1 MPQITLLK
9 KTFQAQGN
17 GIYKLVSDD
26 HDRDHD
32 QDVPAGD
39 RDQEIPDLAER
50 IGVRKRGS

>member
-17 GIYKLVSDD
+17 GIHKFMPDD

-50 IGVRKRGS
+50 IGVRER